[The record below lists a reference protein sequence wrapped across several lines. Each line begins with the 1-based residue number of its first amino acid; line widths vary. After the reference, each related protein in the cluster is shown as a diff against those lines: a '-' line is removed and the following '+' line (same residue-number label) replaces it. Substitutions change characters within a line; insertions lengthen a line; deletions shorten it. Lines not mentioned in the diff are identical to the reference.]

1 MYLELPPPFFDGT
14 AQYLHEI
21 FINET
26 FLFTIHYLSIH
37 SNTGVTFLCTEVV
50 KLADHFF
57 IESFLILIE

>member
-26 FLFTIHYLSIH
+26 FLFSFHYLSIH
-37 SNTGVTFLCTEVV
+37 SNTGVSFLCTEVV
-50 KLADHFF
+50 KLAAHFL
-57 IESFLILIE
+57 SKAFLF